1 VRLDTTG
8 GSTNLR
14 LEPGVVAVFP
24 SVQYAVGAMVR
35 VDGLTHARPRL
46 VARLLAESGQVIPGT
61 ESSRLLDPGP
71 SGWAD
76 GYVPLLLKLP
86 PAPVEAVSV
95 QIDLELVQPR
105 QFGDGGHEVFELW
118 EDDYSGSVWFDDVV
132 VVQLPTATLSS
143 VRPSNVFLADEP
155 PELLASIRD
164 LSGDPIRIDLIVR
177 DVDGREVAHRTERF
191 GVGAREYRWR
201 PDLPK
206 LGWYEAELVVSV
218 GQTPMLRLFER
229 FVWLPESGPDM
240 LAASSREGGVP
251 DRAAAAA
258 LSDRRRLGMVLPSKS
273 ASGLSA
279 LEREVVERTGSRS
292 LLAAIE
298 VPTEEATVT
307 QQDSAAWS
315 ELASE
320 VTAMRTRLGI
330 ETTVVLEAGSNAANS
345 GHASEGDRA
354 FVAFESSDL
363 WDSYLVALI
372 DRLAEGVKR
381 WHVGPL
387 GSDAMS
393 VTPGNVER
401 LGSIARRLDRL
412 APEPMVGVPW
422 WGAFDPNQAGLPDAG
437 GGGQRWALTVRAPDE
452 ADASWVGEVVDRLQG
467 MVDDG
472 TLAEGVILLVP
483 PDPTLHD
490 RRDGVA
496 RLAEQVLAFWDALPP
511 IVFGQGL
518 EPPASPLR
526 LGLVDGL
533 AWEPGAA
540 HPSMTAQLAAW
551 RGIGDRLAGLR
562 RVYGFESIEGVVA
575 SVYEPAVARVDGRG
589 GLLVLKP
596 PATHGVEHFEL
607 FLGENPVRVYDVF
620 GNSAL
625 VQATEVPEE
634 FAATPR
640 LVHRIP
646 IGDLPVFVEGIDVEL
661 LMFIASLRLEPD
673 LLPAIDVEHEAAL
686 VMRNPWPGVTSVR
699 TRIVSPGGFDG
710 LPVSERSWEIS
721 PRLSDVLLEGG
732 QERRAP
738 VNIRFRRSEPAGRKS
753 LGLELDIRGEN
764 SARRVR
770 VDVPFRIG
778 LDYLDV
784 TASARRSGDGVL
796 VLAEVRNLG
805 PRPVTLEATAI
816 APGAGRERA
825 IIAQLAP
832 GSTARRELLLRG
844 VDAADAKRVLLAIE
858 DVDVG
863 ARLNYQVDVP

>member
-1 VRLDTTG
+1 
-8 GSTNLR
+8 
-14 LEPGVVAVFP
+14 
-24 SVQYAVGAMVR
+24 
-35 VDGLTHARPRL
+35 
-46 VARLLAESGQVIPGT
+46 
-61 ESSRLLDPGP
+61 
-71 SGWAD
+71 
-76 GYVPLLLKLP
+76 
-86 PAPVEAVSV
+86 
-95 QIDLELVQPR
+95 
-105 QFGDGGHEVFELW
+105 
-118 EDDYSGSVWFDDVV
+118 
-132 VVQLPTATLSS
+132 
-143 VRPSNVFLADEP
+143 
-155 PELLASIRD
+155 
-164 LSGDPIRIDLIVR
+164 
-177 DVDGREVAHRTERF
+177 
-191 GVGAREYRWR
+191 
-201 PDLPK
+201 
-206 LGWYEAELVVSV
+206 
-218 GQTPMLRLFER
+218 
-229 FVWLPESGPDM
+229 
-240 LAASSREGGVP
+240 
-251 DRAAAAA
+251 
-258 LSDRRRLGMVLPSKS
+258 
-273 ASGLSA
+273 
-279 LEREVVERTGSRS
+279 
-292 LLAAIE
+292 
-298 VPTEEATVT
+298 
-307 QQDSAAWS
+307 
-315 ELASE
+315 
-320 VTAMRTRLGI
+320 
-330 ETTVVLEAGSNAANS
+330 
-345 GHASEGDRA
+345 
-354 FVAFESSDL
+354 
-363 WDSYLVALI
+363 
-372 DRLAEGVKR
+372 
-381 WHVGPL
+381 
-387 GSDAMS
+387 
-393 VTPGNVER
+393 
-401 LGSIARRLDRL
+401 
-412 APEPMVGVPW
+412 
-422 WGAFDPNQAGLPDAG
+422 
-437 GGGQRWALTVRAPDE
+437 
-452 ADASWVGEVVDRLQG
+452 
-467 MVDDG
+467 
-472 TLAEGVILLVP
+472 
-483 PDPTLHD
+483 
-490 RRDGVA
+490 
-496 RLAEQVLAFWDALPP
+496 
-511 IVFGQGL
+511 
-518 EPPASPLR
+518 
-526 LGLVDGL
+526 
-533 AWEPGAA
+533 
-540 HPSMTAQLAAW
+540 
-551 RGIGDRLAGLR
+551 
-562 RVYGFESIEGVVA
+562 
-575 SVYEPAVARVDGRG
+575 
-589 GLLVLKP
+589 VLKP